1 MSPAQ
6 HLRLITEDG
15 ELAPDA
21 PQTFGEALEEIEN
34 LRAER
39 DRLEDDLRGYR
50 LRLAKAETDR
60 EERALQLKENPEV
73 ELVHACWK
81 RACKRRAPLH
91 FTERELIAAAVR
103 KLGLETCL
111 RAIAGAAYDPMT
123 KRRRNGSEERFDKIE
138 LIFRRFSNV
147 ADFADR
153 APAEWAPKPDKI
165 AQIAGVPE
173 DWVRERLE
181 VKP

>member
-60 EERALQLKENPEV
+60 EERALALKENAEV
-73 ELVHACWK
+73 EVIHKCWK
-81 RACKRRAPLH
+81 RACKRRRGLH
-91 FTERELIAAAVR
+91 AADRERIGAAIR

-111 RAIAGAAYDPMT
+111 RAVAGAAYDAGT
-123 KRRRNGSEERFDKIE
+123 KQMRNGQLERFDDLE
-138 LIFRRFSNV
+138 LIFREYANV
-147 ADFADR
+147 HKFARR
-153 APAEWAPKPDKI
+153 APTSWAAKPDKI
-165 AQIAGVPE
+165 ALIAGVSE
-173 DWVRERLE
+173 EWVRERLE
-181 VKP
+181 AKR